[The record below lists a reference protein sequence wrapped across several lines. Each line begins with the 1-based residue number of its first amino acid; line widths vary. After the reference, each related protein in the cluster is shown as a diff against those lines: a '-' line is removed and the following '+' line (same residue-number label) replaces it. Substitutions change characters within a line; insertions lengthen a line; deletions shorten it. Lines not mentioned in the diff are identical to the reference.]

1 MVRICAM
8 FEKAKRYEEMKN
20 FCQSLFEKGIQNRL
34 MSTAL
39 SSTFSKNKE
48 VKEGIIYFENMIYQG
63 KIKVAQAYFSLA
75 MLLFEDGSFEEAI
88 ENMKKFRTDMT
99 DEIAYDIL
107 GHSFVGIPRLDLA
120 EICYKKVLELNP
132 NNQKAIGQL
141 GSIFSMTEGKKDEG
155 REMLQK
161 AV

>member
-1 MVRICAM
+1 
-8 FEKAKRYEEMKN
+8 
-20 FCQSLFEKGIQNRL
+20 
-34 MSTAL
+34 
-39 SSTFSKNKE
+39 
-48 VKEGIIYFENMIYQG
+48 
-63 KIKVAQAYFSLA
+63 

-132 NNQKAIGQL
+132 NNQKATSQL